1 MHTSAT
7 EASDGSGSTFDGA
20 ASCTCARSAHIRVS
34 VHRFDHCDAA
44 SSPEFAQAVRDL
56 AAVLR
61 IPAFDEPVRL
71 LQASRRAFFSALCHA
86 CLGFAP
92 AHAVVPALR
101 RVARYWHRH
110 ALIHSSSCCDHFTIA
125 RDSKSQ

>member
-1 MHTSAT
+1 MNASTA

-20 ASCTCARSAHIRVS
+20 ALYMCAHSVQVRVL

-71 LQASRRAFFSALCHA
+71 LQAPQRTLFSALCHA
-86 CLGFAP
+86 RLGFAP
-92 AHAVVPALR
+92 AHAVVPAFR
-101 RVARYWHRH
+101 RVAR
-110 ALIHSSSCCDHFTIA
+110 
-125 RDSKSQ
+125 